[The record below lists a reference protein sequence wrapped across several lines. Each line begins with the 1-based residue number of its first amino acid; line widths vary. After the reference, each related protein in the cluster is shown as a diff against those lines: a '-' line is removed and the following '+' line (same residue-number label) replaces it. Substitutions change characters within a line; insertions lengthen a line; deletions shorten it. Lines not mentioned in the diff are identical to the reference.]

1 MKLFSALTLKF
12 EKTDWALNPEFG
24 LIDTLLEQHPELLLL
39 VRADVMDKEKASN
52 FGRGDIPSVEQIMRA
67 AIYKEMKGLDYRGLE
82 YAQSDSRICST
93 FIKLEMRKPFSFQM
107 FQKYVSRIQVS
118 TLQKLLVEINKIAIV
133 EGYEDLSK
141 IRQDTSTVESNIHY
155 PTNNALVW
163 DCIKESHR
171 LLEQLSKEIT
181 ELPFIDY
188 IKSAKKTYFKIN
200 NTKADKR
207 TELFRKQ
214 LITFTK
220 TINQVSNAIKKKH
233 GNWKAFIIQIS
244 LEELLPMLKQ
254 VYDMTYRKEI
264 LKESVPNE
272 EKIFSI
278 YEQHTDIIV
287 KGSRK
292 AVFGHKINIVTGKSN
307 LILEGEV
314 LRGNPND
321 TTVFQPTINRVT
333 SNYEML
339 PRDVTADG
347 GFASKDNVAYCQ
359 KKGIANIVFN
369 KVVGSLK
376 NVVNSLNIE
385 TRLKKWRS
393 GIEATISNLKRGFN
407 ISRCNWKGWEHFQ
420 SKVLWSMLGYNFRV
434 MTTITLRKIAEQN
447 AR

>member
-1 MKLFSALTLKF
+1 
-12 EKTDWALNPEFG
+12 
-24 LIDTLLEQHPELLLL
+24 
-39 VRADVMDKEKASN
+39 
-52 FGRGDIPSVEQIMRA
+52 
-67 AIYKEMKGLDYRGLE
+67 
-82 YAQSDSRICST
+82 
-93 FIKLEMRKPFSFQM
+93 MRKPFSFQM

-118 TLQKLLVEINKIAIV
+118 TLQKLLVAINKIAIV

-171 LLEQLSKEIT
+171 LLGQLSKEIN
-181 ELPFIDY
+181 ELPFRDY

-207 TELFRKQ
+207 TELFKKQ
-214 LITFTK
+214 LVTFTK

-233 GNWKAFIIQIS
+233 ENWKAFIIQIS
-244 LEELLPMLKQ
+244 LEELLPTLKQ

-292 AVFGHKINIVTGKSN
+292 VVFGHKINIVTGKSN

-321 TTVFQPTINRVT
+321 TTVFRPTIDRVT
-333 SNYEML
+333 SNYEIL
-339 PRDVTADG
+339 PRDVAADG

-376 NVVNSLNIE
+376 NVVSSLNIE
-385 TRLKKWRS
+385 TRLRKWRS

-420 SKVLWSMLGYNFRV
+420 SKVLWSILGYNFRV
-434 MTTITLRKIAEQN
+434 MTTITLRKMAEQN
-447 AR
+447 SR

>member
-1 MKLFSALTLKF
+1 MKLFSELTLKF

-24 LIDTLLEQHPELLLL
+24 LIDTLLEQHPELLLI
-39 VRADVMDKEKASN
+39 VRADIMGKEKASN
-52 FGRGDIPSVEQIMRA
+52 FGRGDVPTVEQIMRA
-67 AIYKEMKGLDYRGLE
+67 AIYKEMRGLDYRGLE

-141 IRQDTSTVESNIHY
+141 IRQDTSSVESNIHY

-171 LLEQLSKEIT
+171 LLGQLSKEIN
-181 ELPFIDY
+181 ELPFRDY

-207 TELFRKQ
+207 TELFKKQ
-214 LITFTK
+214 LVTFTK

-233 GNWKAFIIQIS
+233 ENWKAFIIQIS
-244 LEELLPMLKQ
+244 LEELLPTLKQ

-292 AVFGHKINIVTGKSN
+292 VVFGHKINIVTGKSN

-359 KKGIANIVFN
+359 QKGIANIVFN

-376 NVVNSLNIE
+376 NVASSLNIE

-420 SKVLWSMLGYNFRV
+420 SKVLWSILGYNFRV
-434 MTTITLRKIAEQN
+434 MTTITLRKMAEQN
-447 AR
+447 SR